1 MRMATARRVDYKVT
15 MATVDRSEPPWSV
28 AVVDNHEAAR
38 LGVLAYLLTRP
49 DQFAPCAAFESL
61 TALSAASSVPD
72 LIVLDLYLGRDD
84 ELTIDAVPGLRKA
97 GSEVILFT
105 SEERPVPLRRAVAAG
120 VSGLVLKNDGMA
132 ALRQALLEAA
142 KGEFTCSSL
151 VAEALLTDPT
161 LVAAI
166 TPREAEVLA
175 GLDEGLGH
183 HQVARRLGIQES
195 TVRSH
200 LKSVREKYM
209 SLGRNVTNTL
219 SLIRAADDEGWL
231 DRRS

>member
-1 MRMATARRVDYKVT
+1 MVDYKVT
-15 MATVDRSEPPWSV
+15 MATARPSEPSWSV

-38 LGVLAYLLTRP
+38 LGAMAYLLTRP
-49 DQFAPCAAFESL
+49 DQFGPCAAFASL
-61 TALSAASSVPD
+61 EALSAAPPVPQ

-84 ELTIDAVPGLRKA
+84 ESTIDAVPSLRAA
-97 GSEVILFT
+97 GSAVILFT

-132 ALRQALLEAA
+132 ALYQALLGAA
-142 KGEFTCSSL
+142 HGEFTCSSL

-161 LVAAI
+161 LVAAV
-166 TPREAEVLA
+166 TPREAEVLT
-175 GLDEGLGH
+175 GLDEGLSH
-183 HQVARRLGIQES
+183 QQVARRLGIQES

-219 SLIRAADDEGWL
+219 SLIREADDEGWL
-231 DRRS
+231 DPRS

>member
-1 MRMATARRVDYKVT
+1 MRMATPRVSDYKVT
-15 MATVDRSEPPWSV
+15 MASLDLSEPPWSV

-38 LGVLAYLLTRP
+38 LGVMAYLLTRP
-49 DQFAPCAAFESL
+49 DQFSPCTGFESL
-61 TALSAASSVPD
+61 EALSAAPSTPR

-84 ELTIDAVPGLRKA
+84 QPTIDDVPGLREA
-97 GSEVILFT
+97 GSAVILFT

-132 ALRQALLEAA
+132 ALYQALLAAA
-142 KGEFTCSSL
+142 KSEFTCSSI
-151 VAEALLTDPT
+151 VAEALLTEPT

-166 TPREAEVLA
+166 TPREKQVLT
-175 GLDEGLGH
+175 GLDQGLSH
-183 HQVARRLGIQES
+183 QQVARRLGIQES

-209 SLGRNVTNTL
+209 TLGRNVTNTL
-219 SLIRAADDEGWL
+219 SLIREADDEGWL
-231 DRRS
+231 DQ